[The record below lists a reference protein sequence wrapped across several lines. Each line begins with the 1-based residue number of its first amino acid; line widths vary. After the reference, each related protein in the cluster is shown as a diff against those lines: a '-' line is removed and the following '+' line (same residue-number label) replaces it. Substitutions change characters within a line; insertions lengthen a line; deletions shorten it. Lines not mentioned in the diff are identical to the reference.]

1 MNHFFPGKDMQR
13 YRVAAFAA
21 AVFSAITV
29 QAATPG
35 LDESLAD
42 VMHRWA
48 KITYRMPEGDQ
59 KAALAQLVPAT
70 EQLAHTYPGR
80 AEASI
85 WEAIVLASEARVEGG
100 LGALSKVKRARQLL
114 LDADKIDPNAL
125 NGSIYSSLGTRYAQV
140 PSWPIGFGDKKA
152 AKTYFKKA
160 LAISPDGIDAN
171 YFYGEML
178 AGEGDYAQATRYLA
192 KALEA
197 PARPGRE
204 DSDAGRQQEARVLL
218 ASVTA
223 EQDRRAFP

>member
-1 MNHFFPGKDMQR
+1 MQR
-13 YRVAAFAA
+13 YRVAVFTATL
-21 AVFSAITV
+21 FSAITV

-48 KITYRMPEGDQ
+48 RITYQTPEGDQ

-70 EQLAHTYPGR
+70 EQLVQAYPGR
-80 AEASI
+80 AEALI
-85 WEAIVLASEARVEGG
+85 WEAIVLSSEAKADGG

-114 LDADKIDPNAL
+114 LDAEKIDPNAL
-125 NGSIYSSLGTRYAQV
+125 NGSIYSSLGSLYAKV
-140 PSWPIGFGDKKA
+140 PSWPIGFGDRKV
-152 AKTYFKKA
+152 AKGYFEKA

-178 AGEGDYAQATRYLA
+178 AGEGDYPQATRYLA
-192 KALEA
+192 KALGA

-204 DSDAGRQQEARVLL
+204 DSDAGRRQEARVLL
-218 ASVTA
+218 ASVKT
-223 EQDRRAFP
+223 EHDRRARP